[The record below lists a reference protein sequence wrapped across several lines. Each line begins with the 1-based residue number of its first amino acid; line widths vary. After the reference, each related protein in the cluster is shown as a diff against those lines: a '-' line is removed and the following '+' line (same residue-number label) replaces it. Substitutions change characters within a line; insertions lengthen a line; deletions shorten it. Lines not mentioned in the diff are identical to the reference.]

1 MVLNLLKT
9 TVKGNMIHFV
19 FQGVHKDKNKLSLW
33 LPERAGTGALWVIH
47 RESLARENHTDSE
60 HSCPKWRLTAALSFP
75 GAHYGLAFELPLP

>member
-33 LPERAGTGALWVIH
+33 LPERE
-47 RESLARENHTDSE
+47 REREKKLCSVTKTSFIISIE
-60 HSCPKWRLTAALSFP
+60 LT
-75 GAHYGLAFELPLP
+75 

>member
-33 LPERAGTGALWVIH
+33 LPERERKLCNVTKTSFII
-47 RESLARENHTDSE
+47 SIQ
-60 HSCPKWRLTAALSFP
+60 LT
-75 GAHYGLAFELPLP
+75 